1 MLICNSKNSKFSN
14 LTVGKDYEGTING
27 DFAEVTNDAG
37 VVAKYHRK
45 YFTETASA
53 PAVRPVRE
61 RPAPPPAPAVRELSL
76 TDIINRIHI
85 TSNIEEDNY
94 IINIEYRSTD
104 RNINDSEVAIYPMEI
119 SCGIA
124 QFNGLNSVD
133 SLANR
138 ICNTIEASV
147 FERTSVSQS
156 ELFMSVIVTILREYK
171 SRSDKPFLVLS
182 PNNPGRAS
190 FTHFREF
197 LRTNGVMTENKTNP
211 SSNNPIAVW
220 VVDLTLV

>member
-1 MLICNSKNSKFSN
+1 MLKCNSKNPKFSN

-61 RPAPPPAPAVRELSL
+61 RPAPAVREISL

-85 TSNIEEDNY
+85 TSNIEEDSY

-104 RNINDSEVAIYPMEI
+104 RNINNSEVAIYPMEI
-119 SCGIA
+119 SCGIE
-124 QFNGLNSVD
+124 QLDGLNSVD

-156 ELFMSVIVTILREYK
+156 ELFMSVMVAILREYK